1 MMTNISLAEAK
12 AKLSEVLDRV
22 AGGEEFCITRHGKPA
37 GHLVAAKRPRQRID
51 VEELRRLT
59 DGMPCQEI
67 SSGEFI
73 RWMRDTDR
81 Y

>member
-12 AKLSEVLDRV
+12 AKLSELLDRV

-37 GHLVAAKRPRQRID
+37 GCLTASKPPRRRID
-51 VEELRRLT
+51 IEELRRLT
-59 DGMPCQEI
+59 DGMNRDI
-67 SSGEFI
+67 DSGDFMRKI
-73 RWMRDTDR
+73 RDDSR